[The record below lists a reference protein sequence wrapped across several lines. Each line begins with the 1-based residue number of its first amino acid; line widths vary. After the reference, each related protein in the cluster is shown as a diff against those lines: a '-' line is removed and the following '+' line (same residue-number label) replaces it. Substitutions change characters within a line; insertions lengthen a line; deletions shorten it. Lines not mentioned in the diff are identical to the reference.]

1 MASVLALLS
10 KSFFESEVRID
21 GRTPEMGEVAP
32 VERYLS
38 KNKRL
43 TSLSDGGSLYLV
55 TVRKPGETLV
65 LVAVLENP
73 EFTADRWTAR
83 PNRVAMTDISDL
95 IDKLE
100 FDNGA
105 GLNAK
110 PGRLGMSL
118 QTPRILSDGDVELL
132 NKAANWGVATPSAR
146 AVKAPAAGPRGLFDL
161 DAVLAAVE
169 ANPTDATTRIDAAR
183 ACAENGRS
191 AEAAEL
197 LAGNFIHLNAHDPGA
212 LPCLC
217 KRCLTPDNDTAS
229 AGGTDFYRDFAVAS
243 GRVLYFWVPA
253 ELARK
258 RKQIANDVAAGMRRR
273 FGA

>member
-1 MASVLALLS
+1 
-10 KSFFESEVRID
+10 
-21 GRTPEMGEVAP
+21 MGEVAP
-32 VERYLS
+32 LERYLS

-43 TSLSDGGSLYLV
+43 TTVADGGSLYLV

-65 LVAVLENP
+65 LVAVLEEP
-73 EFTADRWTAR
+73 EFVGDRWVGK

-95 IDKLE
+95 VDKFE

-105 GLNAK
+105 GLNAR

-118 QTPRILSDGDVELL
+118 QTPRILSDSDVALL
-132 NKAANWGVATPSAR
+132 DKSASWGVA
-146 AVKAPAAGPRGLFDL
+146 APAKKA
-161 DAVLAAVE
+161 AVLAVRPNGFDLESVLASVE
-169 ANPTDATTRIDAAR
+169 ANPRDPMTRIGAAR
-183 ACAENGRS
+183 ACVENGRA

-197 LAGNFIHLNAHDPGA
+197 LAGNFVHLNAHDPGA

-217 KRCLTPDNDTAS
+217 KKCLTPASDTAS
-229 AGGTDFYRDFAVAS
+229 AGGTDFIREFAVAT

-273 FGA
+273 FGGHGG

>member
-43 TSLSDGGSLYLV
+43 TTLSDGGSLYLV

-73 EFTADRWTAR
+73 EFTGDRWVAQ
-83 PNRVAMTDISDL
+83 PNRVAMTDISNLTDE
-95 IDKLE
+95 LE
-100 FDNGA
+100 FDNGG

-118 QTPRILSDGDVELL
+118 QTPRILSDGDVEVL
-132 NKAANWGVATPSAR
+132 NKAASWGVAAPAAR
-146 AVKAPAAGPRGLFDL
+146 AVKPPAAGPFDL
-161 DAVLAAVE
+161 GAVLAAVE
-169 ANPTDATTRIDAAR
+169 ADPGNPATRIDAAR
-183 ACAENGRS
+183 ACVENGRS
-191 AEAAEL
+191 AEATRL

-217 KRCLTPDNDTAS
+217 KRCLAPDSDTAS

-273 FGA
+273 FERSHP